1 LAWHCTGVI
10 EKEVAVPDPVIQGIE
25 PQSRVDCFMAWIKG
39 HERLVLLAAAAFQM
53 VVLVAMI
60 GLRVTPLLAG
70 ETILVRVVPV
80 DPRDLFRGDYM
91 VLGYDFSRVPPA
103 GIEDLAD
110 SDRQRE
116 QQWQGL
122 PVYVTLVPEPDGK
135 HWRAERFSLSQ
146 PTSGKYLR
154 GRIAGRGR
162 LDFGIEAYYLQEGQ
176 GGKYEEAM
184 RDRRLAA
191 EIALTAD
198 GHAAL
203 RGLRIE

>member
-1 LAWHCTGVI
+1 
-10 EKEVAVPDPVIQGIE
+10 VPDPVILGAE
-25 PQSRVDCFMAWIKG
+25 PQSPVDGFLTWIKD
-39 HERLVLLAAAAFQM
+39 HERLVLLAAAALQVIF
-53 VVLVAMI
+53 LVAMI

-80 DPRDLFRGDYM
+80 DPRDLFRGDYL
-91 VLGYDFSRVPPA
+91 VLGYDFSRIPPA
-103 GIEDLAD
+103 GIEGLAD

-116 QQWQGL
+116 RQWQGL
-122 PVYVTLVPEPDGK
+122 TVYVSLVPEPDGE

-146 PTSGKYLR
+146 PTSGKYLQ
-154 GRIAGRGR
+154 GRIAGPGR

-176 GGKYEEAM
+176 GSKYEEAM

-191 EIALTAD
+191 EIAVTAD

>member
-1 LAWHCTGVI
+1 VS
-10 EKEVAVPDPVIQGIE
+10 DPVIQGVE
-25 PQSRVDCFMAWIKG
+25 PPSRTDDFLAWIKG
-39 HERLVLLAAAAFQM
+39 HERLVLLAAAAFQ
-53 VVLVAMI
+53 VIFLVAMI

-70 ETILVRVVPV
+70 DTIFVRVVPV
-80 DPRDLFRGDYM
+80 DPRDLFRGDYV

-103 GIEDLAD
+103 GIDGLEE
-110 SDRQRE
+110 SYGQRE
-116 QQWQGL
+116 QQWLGL

-135 HWRAERFSLSQ
+135 HWRAEKFSISQ

-154 GRIAGRGR
+154 GRITGPGR
-162 LDFGIEAYYLQEGQ
+162 LEFGIEAYYLQEGQ
-176 GGKYEEAM
+176 GSKYEEAM

-191 EIALTAD
+191 EIAVTAD

>member
-1 LAWHCTGVI
+1 
-10 EKEVAVPDPVIQGIE
+10 VPDPVIQGVE
-25 PQSRVDCFMAWIKG
+25 PPSRADGFLAWIKD
-39 HERLVLLAAAAFQM
+39 HERLVLLAAAAFQ
-53 VVLVAMI
+53 VIFLVAMI

-70 ETILVRVVPV
+70 DTIFVRVVPV
-80 DPRDLFRGDYM
+80 DPRDLFRGDY
-91 VLGYDFSRVPPA
+91 VILGYDFSRVPPA
-103 GIEDLAD
+103 RIDGLEE
-110 SDRQRE
+110 SYGQQE
-116 QQWQGL
+116 QQWLGL

-146 PTSGKYLR
+146 PTRGKYLR

-191 EIALTAD
+191 EIAVTAD

>member
-1 LAWHCTGVI
+1 LAWLCTGVS
-10 EKEVAVPDPVIQGIE
+10 EKGGAVPDPVILG
-25 PQSRVDCFMAWIKG
+25 VDPHSPVDGFLTWIKD
-39 HERLVLLAAAAFQM
+39 HERLVLLTAAAFQ
-53 VVLVAMI
+53 VIFLVAMI

-80 DPRDLFRGDYM
+80 DPRDLFRGDY
-91 VLGYDFSRVPPA
+91 VILGYDFSRIPPA
-103 GIEDLAD
+103 GIEGLAD

-122 PVYVTLVPEPDGK
+122 TVYVSLVPELDGK

-146 PTSGKYLR
+146 PTSGKYLQ
-154 GRIAGRGR
+154 GRITGPGR
-162 LDFGIEAYYLQEGQ
+162 LEFGIEAYYLQEGQ
-176 GGKYEEAM
+176 GSKYEEAM

-191 EIALTAD
+191 EIAVTAD